1 MGREVCKQMIKY
13 IKREPLLK
21 KIFAIT
27 ISSLIF
33 MSLLVF
39 YSHFL
44 IMNSIHRQHIE
55 LCQEIVGKLTI
66 AEPEKEIKIINTVL
80 HQGDKNVIKHGQDV
94 LNKYGYDV
102 ETQMWEDS
110 SFKKYF
116 YKFSIYDLASITFI
130 ILFTIL
136 VLLFGFSYY
145 MKRLE
150 KFSVA
155 VDHIIDGNF
164 KLSLEENEEGILS
177 QLASRLQQMA
187 KILNLS
193 LINLAKEKENIKSLV
208 TDISHQ
214 VKTPL
219 SSIKLFNTLLLEE
232 ELSKEEREEFLFRSE
247 KEINKLEWLFNSL
260 IKMSRMEAGMIEI
273 KRELRDLKETVYE
286 AIDGVKAK
294 AREKNIEII
303 VQDMINA
310 SVYHDPKWTKE
321 AIFNVLENAVKYAD
335 ENGKVTVNM
344 ELMESYVRI
353 DIEDNGIGIPEK
365 EFNNIFKRFY
375 RGQSKKV
382 KASEGSGVGLYLT
395 RKILEEQ
402 YGSITVDSV
411 KGIGTKFSLYLQN
424 CK

>member
-1 MGREVCKQMIKY
+1 MIKY

-136 VLLFGFSYY
+136 VLLFSFSYY

-294 AREKNIEII
+294 AREKNIDI
-303 VQDMINA
+303 VVQNMINA

-353 DIEDNGIGIPEK
+353 DIQDNGIGIPEK

-411 KGIGTKFSLYLQN
+411 EGIGTKFSLYLQN

>member
-1 MGREVCKQMIKY
+1 MIKY

-21 KIFAIT
+21 KIFGIT

-44 IMNSIHRQHIE
+44 IINSIHRQHIE
-55 LCQEIVGKLTI
+55 LCQEMVGKLTI
-66 AEPEKEIKIINTVL
+66 DEPEKEVKIINTIL
-80 HQGDKNVIKHGQDV
+80 HQGDKNAIKYGQDV
-94 LNKYGYDV
+94 LNKYGYDI
-102 ETQMWEDS
+102 ETQMWQDN
-110 SFKKYF
+110 SFKNHF
-116 YKFSIYDLASITFI
+116 YKFLLYDLSSITFL
-130 ILFTIL
+130 ILFSIL
-136 VLLFGFSYY
+136 VLLFGFSHY

-155 VDHIIDGNF
+155 IDHIIDGNF
-164 KLSLEENEEGILS
+164 KLSLEENAEGILS

-219 SSIKLFNTLLLEE
+219 SSIKLFNTLLIEE
-232 ELSKEEREEFLFRSE
+232 ELSKDEREEFLLRSK

-260 IKMSRMEAGMIEI
+260 IKMSRMEVGMIDI
-273 KRELRDLKETVYE
+273 KIELRNLKETVYE

-294 AREKNIEII
+294 AKEKNIEIV
-303 VQDMINA
+303 VQNMINV

-321 AIFNVLENAVKYAD
+321 AIFNVLENAVKYVD
-335 ENGKVTVNM
+335 ENGKITVDM
-344 ELMESYVRI
+344 ECMESYVRI
-353 DIEDNGIGIPEK
+353 DIEDNGIGISEE

-382 KASEGSGVGLYLT
+382 KSSEGSGVGLYLT

-402 YGSITVDSV
+402 YGSITVDSIQ
-411 KGIGTKFSLYLQN
+411 GIGTKFSLYLQN